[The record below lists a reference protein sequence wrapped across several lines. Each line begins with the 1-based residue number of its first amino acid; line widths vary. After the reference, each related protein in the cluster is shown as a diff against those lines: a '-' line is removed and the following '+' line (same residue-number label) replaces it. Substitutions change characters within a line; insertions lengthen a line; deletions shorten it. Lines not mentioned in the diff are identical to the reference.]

1 MNNLARTISDITAE
15 NYKIEF
21 LKVIHHSLGKGM
33 IVTVSRTLYSA
44 SGFIEEDMI
53 SEPII
58 IRKLVECKANVEKL
72 MEDGANNVTR

>member
-1 MNNLARTISDITAE
+1 MNNLARIISDITAE

-21 LKVIHHSLGKGM
+21 LKVIHHPLGKGM

-58 IRKLVECKANVEKL
+58 IRKLIEKL
-72 MEDGANNVTR
+72 MEEK